1 MIRKISIQQLYYS
14 VQDYLMILLGLLM
27 YAFGWTGF
35 ILSNEIVTGGV
46 TGICALIFFATGI
59 KVSISYIVINIVLL
73 GVALKILGKKFLI
86 KTLFGVLAFSLLL
99 SLGQSIFT
107 EPLLKDQPFMSI
119 VIGAM
124 LCGAG
129 LGFVFSGNGSTGG
142 TDIIAAIVNKYKHIS
157 IGRAMIFCDFI
168 IIGSS
173 YLLFHSVDKIVF
185 ALVEMLICNYMLDLV
200 LNGNRQSV
208 QFMIFSQKY
217 DQIADTINKDLDRGC
232 TILDGMGWYSKEPMK
247 VIVVIARKSESTA
260 IFRIVKH
267 IDHEAFISQSIVR
280 GVYGE
285 GFDQI
290 KA

>member
-86 KTLFGVLAFSLLL
+86 KTLFGVLVFSLLL

-260 IFRIVKH
+260 IFRIVKN